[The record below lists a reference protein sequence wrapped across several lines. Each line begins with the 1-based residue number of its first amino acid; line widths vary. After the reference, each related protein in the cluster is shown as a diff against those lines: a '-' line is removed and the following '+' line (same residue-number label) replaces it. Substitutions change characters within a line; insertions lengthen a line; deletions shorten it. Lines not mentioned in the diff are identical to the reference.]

1 LGTLRR
7 RGIHGEHFAVGA
19 VQPAPPRFLPENHRM
34 SRTKWVVTL
43 SGVVVVALI
52 VWRVVAGHK
61 PGGPGQFGADAPVPV
76 TVVPAASQNVPVY
89 LTAQGTVTP
98 INQVAV
104 QPQVGGEL
112 LSVDFAQGEPVK
124 KGQLL
129 AQIDPRT
136 LQAELDQAI
145 AKRGQDQTQLATAQA
160 NLERSENPKYAPFVA
175 QINRI
180 TQQNTVAQYQ
190 AAVAADSAAIAST
203 RVQLGFTRITS
214 PIDGVAGIRQVTP
227 GNVVTTSTTI
237 VTIVQMH
244 PIDVQFALSSAYLD
258 EVRTAQEKAPLKAA
272 ILDASG
278 NVIEN
283 DGTLRII
290 DNQIDPNT
298 ASFQLRARFPNPKDL
313 LFPGAYANTRLEV
326 SVDKSALVVPTA
338 AVQRGPNGDYVWLVT
353 DKRPAGSDAG
363 PEAGGDK
370 SARRKGHPPASGE
383 HAGDSKP
390 AKYVTMQPVTTGG
403 EAGDTG
409 TIVSKGLK
417 DGDLVVTAGQFR
429 LKQGSAVTALKPG
442 EIPAAPTTAQI
453 KAAAQKGG
461 GRGRR

>member
-1 LGTLRR
+1 
-7 RGIHGEHFAVGA
+7 
-19 VQPAPPRFLPENHRM
+19 M
-34 SRTKWVVTL
+34 SRTKWVLALV
-43 SGVVVVALI
+43 GAVVVALI
-52 VWRVVAGHK
+52 VWRVVAGGK
-61 PGGPGQFGADAPVPV
+61 PGGAGQFAADAAVPV
-76 TVVPAASQNVPVY
+76 TVVPAASENVPVY

-112 LSVDFAQGEPVK
+112 LSVDFVQGDPVK
-124 KGQLL
+124 KGQVL
-129 AQIDPRT
+129 AEIDPRT
-136 LQAELDQAI
+136 LQAQLDQAI
-145 AKRGQDQTQLATAQA
+145 AKRGQDQTQLATAKA
-160 NLERSENPKYAPFVA
+160 NLDRSENPKYAPYVA
-175 QINRI
+175 QIDRI

-190 AAVAADSAAIAST
+190 AAVAADNAAIAST

-227 GNVVTTSTTI
+227 GNVVTTATTI

-244 PIDVQFALSSAYLD
+244 PIDVQFALSSTYLD
-258 EVRTAQEKAPLKAA
+258 EVRTAQAKAPLKVA
-272 ILDASG
+272 IMDANG

-283 DGTLRII
+283 DGTLKII

-298 ASFQLRARFPNPKDL
+298 ASFQLRAEFPNPKNL

-326 SVDKSALVVPTA
+326 SVDDSALVVPTA

-353 DKRPAGSDAG
+353 DKAPAGSDSEPKPDAK
-363 PEAGGDK
+363 A
-370 SARRKGHPPASGE
+370 ARRKRG
-383 HAGDSKP
+383 AGAAAPDSKP
-390 AKYVTMQPVTTGG
+390 AKYVTMQTVTVGG
-403 EAGDTG
+403 EAGDSG

-429 LKQGSAVTALKPG
+429 LKQGSKVTTLKPG

-461 GRGRR
+461 GRGRRG